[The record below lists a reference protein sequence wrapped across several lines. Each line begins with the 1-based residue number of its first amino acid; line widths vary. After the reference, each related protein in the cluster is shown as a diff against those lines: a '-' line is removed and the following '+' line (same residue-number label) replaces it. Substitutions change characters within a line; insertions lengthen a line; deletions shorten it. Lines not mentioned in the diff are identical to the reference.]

1 MTTAEWITL
10 GVAVLTNAGV
20 IGFVQFMINRH
31 DKKKGTLAKLEAG
44 QLEARKDSVRT
55 QLLLLIA
62 DYPEDKSEIM
72 RLAELYFKDL
82 KGNFYLSSIF
92 SEWLKKYSITVPGWF
107 QVLK

>member
-1 MTTAEWITL
+1 MDNWTPVIVAALSSTAL
-10 GVAVLTNAGV
+10 F
-20 IGFVQFMINRH
+20 GFIQFLIARH

-44 QLEARKDSVRT
+44 MTEARKDSLRT

-72 RLAELYFKDL
+72 RLAEHYFKDL

-92 SEWLKKYSITVPGWF
+92 TEWLKKYNITVPGWF
-107 QVLK
+107 QDLK